1 MTSRHG
7 MIRTTIALGIAF
19 ALAAPL
25 TASAQAG
32 QGAGPGPAAQGGAP
46 PAGAQGG
53 GRGRGGPPPYTPAA
67 GARDLRS
74 VLHNWGWHLGMLRG
88 EAEIDLIAS
97 LEYKGTGTMQ
107 VDGQPCKLTAYRI
120 STNYMISGQRT
131 QITGTRANGQSCS
144 TIEVL
149 SGAYA
154 WNEDTPGAELIKGKG
169 RATPMAAATEER
181 MIRLWASPQGALKSA
196 LAGIQ
201 DPPIFSVDPGNDVP
215 ADVATAGKTSVV
227 WEGGKPVVSFPI
239 PGVPT
244 ATATATLDAKF
255 MAERVVVRHG
265 ANTTEFVYSDYRDW
279 NNPLH
284 PAEAFVAGR
293 MTERRN
299 GTVVRDITTTW
310 TETGQMYV
318 VMPVPASVKAAI
330 KPTLQPPAWVTAFGP
345 RVPLASLSTPTLP
358 PAPAPAAPVVTPRL
372 ANGKPD
378 MTGSWT
384 VVAGIGNGAAG
395 AYNPAFPANRRCG
408 PTQTRCKVPND
419 NFTVDYAWISPSRY
433 WMNIHGPIYRPEH
446 WDKVQELDMWTNKFD
461 PIMTCQPMGIP
472 RQGEPRRIFHTVDDI
487 TLFYAYSDYGGGNRE
502 YRMIPTNGGEHNA
515 NQARQATYLGYGIGK
530 WEGDTL
536 VVDSISFVDSTW
548 LGRGGLF
555 HSGDMRIVERFTR
568 TGNDI
573 LHEMTI
579 HDPESFV
586 EPWVAPSRILR
597 LGNGNALIAERAHC
611 EIYEE
616 QSITNQLRH

>member
-1 MTSRHG
+1 M
-7 MIRTTIALGIAF
+7 
-19 ALAAPL
+19 
-25 TASAQAG
+25 
-32 QGAGPGPAAQGGAP
+32 
-46 PAGAQGG
+46 
-53 GRGRGGPPPYTPAA
+53 
-67 GARDLRS
+67 
-74 VLHNWGWHLGMLRG
+74 
-88 EAEIDLIAS
+88 
-97 LEYKGTGTMQ
+97 
-107 VDGQPCKLTAYRI
+107 
-120 STNYMISGQRT
+120 
-131 QITGTRANGQSCS
+131 
-144 TIEVL
+144 
-149 SGAYA
+149 
-154 WNEDTPGAELIKGKG
+154 
-169 RATPMAAATEER
+169 
-181 MIRLWASPQGALKSA
+181 
-196 LAGIQ
+196 
-201 DPPIFSVDPGNDVP
+201 P

-265 ANTTEFVYSDYRDW
+265 TNTTEFVYSDYRDW

-330 KPTLQPPAWVTAFGP
+330 KPTLQPPAWVSAFGP
-345 RVPLASLSTPTLP
+345 TVPLAGP
-358 PAPAPAAPVVTPRL
+358 PAPAPAPAAQVVTPRL

-384 VVAGIGNGAAG
+384 AVAGTGNGGAG
-395 AYNPAFPANRRCG
+395 AYNPPFPANRRCG

-419 NFTVDYAWISPSRY
+419 NFVVDYAWISPSRY
-433 WMNIHGPIYRPEH
+433 WMNLNGPIYKPEY

-487 TLFYAYSDYGGGNRE
+487 TLFYTYSDYGGGNRE

-515 NQARQATYLGYGIGK
+515 NQARQATYLGYGVGK

-586 EPWVAPSRILR
+586 EPWVMPARTLR

-616 QSITNQLRH
+616 ERHHQSAATLAFAKTRSLRSLATASRLSAKPWGISAGRPGCPALHPEVPGPFISASSCVMPRQSDHSDAARTQPAPRSRRGVAGGTTPQQNIRFRITIFSEAYDEQANFRRCRLIGADSCQSVAGASFPGRRVRPEEDRAGDRRGSEVCVYEPARSAAYRTSRTRRARPRCGS

>member
-1 MTSRHG
+1 MASRQG
-7 MIRTTIALGIAF
+7 MIRTSIALAVAF

-25 TASAQAG
+25 TASAQGAAG
-32 QGAGPGPAAQGGAP
+32 GAQPAAPRQGGPGPGGAGQP
-46 PAGAQGG
+46 GGGGG
-53 GRGRGGPPPYTPAA
+53 GRGRGGAPPYTPAA

-131 QITGTRANGQSCS
+131 QITCARPNGQTYSN
-144 TIEVL
+144 IEVL
-149 SGAYA
+149 NGAYA
-154 WNEDTPGAELIKGKG
+154 WNEDIPGAELIKGKG
-169 RATPMAAATEER
+169 KATPMAAATEER

-201 DPPIFSVDPGNDVP
+201 DPPIFSVRPGTQVP

-265 ANTTEFVYSDYRDW
+265 TNTTEFVYSDYRDW

-330 KPTLQPPAWVTAFGP
+330 KPTLQPPAWVSAFGP
-345 RVPLASLSTPTLP
+345 AVPLAGP
-358 PAPAPAAPVVTPRL
+358 PAPAPAPAAQVVTPRL

-378 MTGSWT
+378 MTGSWNA
-384 VVAGIGNGAAG
+384 VAGPGNGGAA
-395 AYNPAFPANRRCG
+395 AYNPPFPANRRCG

-433 WMNIHGPIYRPEH
+433 WMNLNGPIYRPEH

-472 RQGEPRRIFHTVDDI
+472 RQGEPRRIFHTVKRHH
-487 TLFYAYSDYGGGNRE
+487 LVLCVQRL
-502 YRMIPTNGGEHNA
+502 RRRK
-515 NQARQATYLGYGIGK
+515 QGI
-530 WEGDTL
+530 
-536 VVDSISFVDSTW
+536 S
-548 LGRGGLF
+548 
-555 HSGDMRIVERFTR
+555 
-568 TGNDI
+568 
-573 LHEMTI
+573 
-579 HDPESFV
+579 HDPNGRPCSTMRTRRDRRPILAT
-586 EPWVAPSRILR
+586 PWASGRATRWSSTPFRSSIRHGSDVAVSSIPATCASSRSS
-597 LGNGNALIAERAHC
+597 RARAMKSC
-611 EIYEE
+611 
-616 QSITNQLRH
+616 TK

>member
-1 MTSRHG
+1 
-7 MIRTTIALGIAF
+7 MIRTALALGIA
-19 ALAAPL
+19 LTLGAP
-25 TASAQAG
+25 TANAQAP
-32 QGAGPGPAAQGGAP
+32 QGPGPAGAQQGG
-46 PAGAQGG
+46 QGG
-53 GRGRGGPPPYTPAA
+53 GRGRGGPPPYTPAP

-88 EAEIDLIAS
+88 EQEIDLVTS
-97 LEYKGTGTMQ
+97 LEYQGKGTMQ
-107 VDGQPCKLTAYRI
+107 VGGQPCNVTQYRSSI
-120 STNYMISGQRT
+120 NYHVSGERI
-131 QITGTRANGQSCS
+131 QITGTRPNGQSCN

-154 WNEDTPGAELIKGKG
+154 WNEDIAGAELIKGKG
-169 RATPMAAATEER
+169 TATPMAATTRER

-201 DPPIFSVDPGNDVP
+201 DPPMFSVDPGNQVP

-227 WEGGKPVVSFPI
+227 WEGGKPVVTFPI
-239 PGVPT
+239 PGVPG
-244 ATATATLDAKF
+244 ATGTATLDAKF
-255 MAERVVVRHG
+255 MAEKVVVRDG
-265 ANTTEFVYSDYRDW
+265 ANTTEFTYSDYRDW

-284 PAEAFVAGR
+284 PAEAFMAGR
-293 MTERRN
+293 MIERRN
-299 GTVVRDITTTW
+299 NTVVRDIQTTL

-318 VMPVPASVKAAI
+318 VMPVPASVRAAI
-330 KPTLQPPAWVTAFGP
+330 TPTLQPPAWVYPF
-345 RVPLASLSTPTLP
+345 P
-358 PAPAPAAPVVTPRL
+358 PAPAATPSAASQAPTPRL

-378 MTGSWT
+378 MTGSWN
-384 VVAGIGNGAAG
+384 VATGPGNGGAA
-395 AYNPAFPANRRCG
+395 AYNPPFPANRRCG

-433 WMNIHGPIYRPEH
+433 WMGLNGPVYRPEH
-446 WDKVQELDMWTNKFD
+446 WDKIQELDMWTNKFD

-472 RQGEPRRIFHTVDDI
+472 RQGEPRRIFHTPNDI
-487 TLFYAYSDYGGGNRE
+487 TLFYAFSDYGGGNRE
-502 YRMIPTNGGEHNA
+502 YRMIPTDGREHNA
-515 NQARQATYLGYGIGK
+515 NQARQATYLGYSVGK

-536 VVDSISFVDSTW
+536 VIDSISFVDSTW

-568 TGNDI
+568 TGNEI

-579 HDPESFV
+579 HDPESFL
-586 EPWVAPSRILR
+586 EPWVMPARTLTLS
-597 LGNGNALIAERAHC
+597 NTDALIAERAHC

-616 QSITNQLRH
+616 TSITNQMRH

>member
-32 QGAGPGPAAQGGAP
+32 QGAGPAGAP

-97 LEYKGTGTMQ
+97 LEYKGTGTML

-131 QITGTRANGQSCS
+131 QITCARPNGQTYSN
-144 TIEVL
+144 IEVL
-149 SGAYA
+149 SGSYA

-169 RATPMAAATEER
+169 KATPMAAATEER

-265 ANTTEFVYSDYRDW
+265 TNTTEFVYSDYRDW

-284 PAEAFVAGR
+284 PAEAFMAGR
-293 MTERRN
+293 MIERRN

-502 YRMIPTNGGEHNA
+502 YRMIPTDGRAHND
-515 NQARQATYLGYGIGK
+515 NQARQATYLGYGVGK

-586 EPWVAPSRILR
+586 EPWVAPQRILR